1 MKIKTRIEKEIK
13 LLEKEREQYVNVESW
28 DYKYRYYT
36 LSGKID
42 VLKDFLNG
50 RKRKLK
56 DAELLKHEV
65 QEDYIKIRMIPKHK
79 RSEYQYLEGIYLEGK
94 LDIINNMIVPAFS
107 KE

>member
-1 MKIKTRIEKEIK
+1 MKMKTRIEKEII

-56 DAELLKHEV
+56 DAEILKLEV
-65 QEDYIKIRMIPKHK
+65 QEDYKKIRMIPKHK

-94 LDIINNMIVPAFS
+94 LHIIDKLIVPVLS

>member
-1 MKIKTRIEKEIK
+1 MKIKTLIEKEIK
-13 LLEKEREQYVNVESW
+13 LLGKEREQYANVESW

-65 QEDYIKIRMIPKHK
+65 QDDYKKIRMIPKHK

-94 LDIINNMIVPAFS
+94 LDIINKLIVPALS